1 MAFIGAVATPDPTW
15 GQAFLLSL
23 QDVLV
28 LRDSLLAD
36 DDWDAA
42 GYAYAREH
50 RRYYKVIHDFELRQT
65 RLLLETGLEAGA
77 RR

>member
-1 MAFIGAVATPDPTW
+1 MIGAVATPDPTW
-15 GQAFLLSL
+15 DQGFPRNL

-28 LRDSLLAD
+28 LRDRLLAD
-36 DDWDAA
+36 DTWDAT